1 MNKYF
6 TAWFG
11 AQQEIENKL
20 ADYLTLTEGMAL
32 HMRAGIEA
40 YLKHFPPLDVHLTP
54 GGRFVTILASMSN
67 RLEPATRHYDEK
79 LQQLLKTSARI
90 FAEKGFHHTSV
101 RDISR
106 ASKMSLSGLY
116 YYFATK
122 DELLYL
128 IQERCFVTLL
138 QRWAQLDSPS
148 VDVRARIR
156 AFAENHLGF
165 FLHNMPE
172 MKVMAHEDE
181 SLTGEFNEKILV
193 LKRRYVK
200 VIMDMIGE
208 LREQESRKDIDL
220 RLATFSLFG
229 MMNWIYTWY
238 QPKRDLPFPQLIEQ
252 MLRMYFFGLLEAG
265 RADERWFTAKAT
277 ANPKNAFSLWQNI
290 P

>member
-1 MNKYF
+1 
-6 TAWFG
+6 
-11 AQQEIENKL
+11 
-20 ADYLTLTEGMAL
+20 
-32 HMRAGIEA
+32 
-40 YLKHFPPLDVHLTP
+40 LTP
-54 GGRFVTILASMSN
+54 WGRFATIIRFMSN

-79 LQQLLKTSARI
+79 LQQILKTSAKI

-106 ASKMSLSGLY
+106 ATKMSLSGLY
-116 YYFATK
+116 YYFTTK
-122 DELLYL
+122 EELLFL

-138 QRWAQLDSPS
+138 QHWEQVNLPDLDAR
-148 VDVRARIR
+148 VRIR

-181 SLTGEFNEKILV
+181 SLTGEFDDKILV

-200 VIMDMIGE
+200 VIMDLISQ
-208 LREQESRKDIDL
+208 LQDQESGKGIDL

-238 QPKRDLPFPQLIEQ
+238 QPKRDLPIPQLIDQ
-252 MLRMYFFGLLEAG
+252 MLRLYFFGLLKAANSE
-265 RADERWFTAKAT
+265 ERWFTARST
-277 ANPKNAFSLWQNI
+277 ANHKVGFSLWQNI